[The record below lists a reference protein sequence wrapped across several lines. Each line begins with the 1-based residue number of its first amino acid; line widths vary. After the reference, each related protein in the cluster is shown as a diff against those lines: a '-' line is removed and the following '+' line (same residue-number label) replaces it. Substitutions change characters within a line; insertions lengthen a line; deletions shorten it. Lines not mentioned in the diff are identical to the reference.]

1 MGLNLHGI
9 VRGAI
14 TGVAKDQPCELFIM
28 SGKQVRDDRG
38 GMMPV
43 FKAPVTIRGQWQSL
57 SPDTLQHLENV
68 ELATTVRRI
77 YLYADTDRAKRPW
90 AVWRPL
96 GRSGDMVRDENGQ
109 LWRIDA
115 VIEDFTHEGWVCVQ
129 ATMQTSGVRMMVEE
143 ENGDIPNTGEDN
155 KP

>member
-38 GMMPV
+38 GMTPV

-57 SPDTLQHLENV
+57 SPDTL
-68 ELATTVRRI
+68 RRI